1 MPIFNQRYTVVIA
14 ERSEG
19 ALYRFTVKL
28 HSAVVLLIA
37 IIGTPILLGVGYRWT
52 ASTEIENLRT
62 SLVTLEIENS
72 GFRQATRQL
81 TSEIASLHTVVAD
94 IDERAILNASSLRA
108 MEALPT
114 ALKVRVVGGGPSP
127 ATGPSNPLYS
137 AALTS
142 PHSTFSLL
150 DNLLGDLRGRLDGI
164 SHGIDQRAA
173 LAKATPSIWPTE
185 GGWVSSV
192 FGYRKDPFTGTR
204 TFHRAMDI
212 STQHGRPVLATA
224 SGKVESARRN
234 GQLGNLIVIRHGFG
248 ITTRYGHLTRFAVRP
263 GTQVNRGDVIGY
275 VGSTGRSTGSHL
287 HYEVWADGRPLNPSQ
302 FLMPV
307 ATLSTN

>member
-62 SLVTLEIENS
+62 SLATLEIENS
-72 GFRQATRQL
+72 GFRQATRKL
-81 TSEIASLHTVVAD
+81 ASEVASLHTVLAD
-94 IDERAILNASSLRA
+94 IDERAILDVASLRA
-108 MEALPT
+108 MEALPA
-114 ALKVRVVGGGPSP
+114 ALKVRVVGGGPGP
-127 ATGPSNPLYS
+127 ETGPSNPLYS
-137 AALTS
+137 AALIA
-142 PHSTFSLL
+142 PHSTFNLL
-150 DNLLGDLRGRLDGI
+150 DNLLGDLRGRLDSI

-173 LAKATPSIWPTE
+173 LADATPSIWPTN
-185 GGWVSSV
+185 GWVSSV
-192 FGYRKDPFTGTR
+192 FGYRKDPFTGGR
-204 TFHRAMDI
+204 VFHRAMDI
-212 STQHGRPVLATA
+212 SAQHGRPVLATA
-224 SGKVESARRN
+224 LGKVESARRN
-234 GQLGNLIVIRHGFG
+234 GKLGNLIVIRHGFG

-263 GTQVNRGDVIGY
+263 GTQVQRGDVIGY

>member
-52 ASTEIENLRT
+52 ASTEIEQLRM
-62 SLVTLEIENS
+62 SLATLEIENS

-81 TSEIASLHTVVAD
+81 SSEITSLHTVVTD
-94 IDERAILNASSLRA
+94 IDERAILDTSSLRA
-108 MEALPT
+108 MEGLPT
-114 ALKVRVVGGGPSP
+114 ALKVRVVAGGLE
-127 ATGPSNPLYS
+127 TGSSNPLYS
-137 AALTS
+137 AALTA
-142 PHSTFSLL
+142 PHNTLNLL
-150 DNLLGDLRGRLDGI
+150 NNVLGDLRGRLDGI

-173 LAKATPSIWPTE
+173 LANATPSIWPTN
-185 GGWVSSV
+185 GWVSSV
-192 FGYRKDPFTGTR
+192 FGYRKDPFTGGR
-204 TFHRAMDI
+204 VFHRAMDI
-212 STQHGRPVLATA
+212 SAQHGRPVLATA
-224 SGKVESARRN
+224 LGKVESARRN
-234 GQLGNLIVIRHGFG
+234 GKLGNLIVIRHGFG

-263 GTQVNRGDVIGY
+263 GTQVQRGDVIGY
-275 VGSTGRSTGSHL
+275 VGSTGRSTGPHL